1 MRGLLGCVLRH
12 APAPTSTLDRMTD
25 PQQTTTTT
33 ANAEAP
39 GQLVGLITLSV
50 LAFVAAVVLTV
61 VAAFVGNGEYPSDSE
76 LAIKIGLGWWAN
88 FALTVAVVAFV
99 GTLVLAGVRRML
111 AGAGL
116 RV

>member
-1 MRGLLGCVLRH
+1 MGAIVAGGVGEDATLTPMAIDRSE
-12 APAPTSTLDRMTD
+12 APTSTA
-25 PQQTTTTT
+25 P
-33 ANAEAP
+33 EAP

-61 VAAFVGNGEYPSDSE
+61 VAAFVGNGDYPSESE

-88 FALTVAVVAFV
+88 FALTVAVIAFV